1 MANSPYSLRLD
12 PELKARLEKHAERT
26 DRSAAYIVQEALS
39 DYLDNADFIEKE
51 LDKAEAELAEG
62 VFISEEKMMTWFRSL
77 GTDKELPPPEPD
89 IFPSKDVS
97 KDVA

>member
-51 LDKAEAELAEG
+51 LDKAEAELNKG
-62 VFISEEKMMTWFRSL
+62 VFISEEKVMAWFRSL
-77 GTDKELPPPEPD
+77 GTGKELSPPEPD
-89 IFPSKDVS
+89 IFPSKDV
-97 KDVA
+97 A